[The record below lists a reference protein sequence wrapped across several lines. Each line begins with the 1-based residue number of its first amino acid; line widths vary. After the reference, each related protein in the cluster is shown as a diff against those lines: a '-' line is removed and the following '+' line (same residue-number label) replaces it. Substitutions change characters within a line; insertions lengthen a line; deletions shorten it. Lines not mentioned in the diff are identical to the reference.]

1 MLLELGAAAVS
12 TFSEAQS
19 RSGPYRGLV
28 TLRLTWE
35 GGQKI
40 IRFLRDLLLEGR
52 LEHPQ
57 HPDLFLTVPKLGV
70 PELHVE
76 SDRLRLTWKGLAV
89 VGYKNQLRSA
99 LPDLEIL
106 QTPETAKIFQP
117 LREGVLK
124 LNYGARIY
132 LPKPLMPRAERL
144 EDGTIRFLWD
154 RPLKVSL
161 AGLPLLTVYHVDM
174 REDQLH
180 IEMGKMADIYI
191 TPT

>member
-1 MLLELGAAAVS
+1 MSEHPTSPPAA
-12 TFSEAQS
+12 
-19 RSGPYRGLV
+19 GPYRGLL
-28 TLRLTWE
+28 TLKLVWE
-35 GGQKI
+35 GGRKVVH
-40 IRFLRDLLLEGR
+40 FLRDLLLDGR

-57 HPDLFLTVPKLGV
+57 HPDLFLTVPQLGV

-106 QTPETAKIFQP
+106 PTPETAKIFQTI
-117 LREGVLK
+117 REGVLK

-132 LPKPLMPRAERL
+132 LPKPLMPQAERL
-144 EDGTIRFLWD
+144 ADGAIRFRWG

-191 TPT
+191 TLT